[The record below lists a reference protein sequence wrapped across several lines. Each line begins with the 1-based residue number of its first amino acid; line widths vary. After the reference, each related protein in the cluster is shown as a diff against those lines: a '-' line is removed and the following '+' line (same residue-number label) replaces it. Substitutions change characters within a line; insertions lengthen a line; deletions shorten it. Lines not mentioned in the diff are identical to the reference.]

1 MSRSRVL
8 YHMVRADFLERV
20 RRYSFLLTL
29 GFAVYIGYAVYAG
42 QIRLQLDIYRG
53 VSNSAWLGSVI
64 GLVTAVFLTLI
75 GFYVVKNAIQRDR
88 QTRVGQI
95 LATTPMSKTFYALSN
110 ALSNFAALVAMVLIL
125 AVAALIIQLSR
136 AEDRH
141 IHFFVLLAPVLI
153 FGLCALAVTA
163 ALAVFFESVPGLRG
177 GVGNILYFFLWV
189 GLVSMSATTLV
200 QGRPITTARYFADYT
215 GIATVMGQM
224 QAQVHQLDP
233 QYRGGSSFSV
243 GSLHRTSKMFL
254 WTGLRWNSAIVL
266 SRCLWLAVA
275 AGIAVLAGAFFD
287 RFDPAHGRSQSRKG
301 KTSGKPEVSEALGI
315 QKTKT
320 RLSVSHLTPLARTG
334 SRMRFFSLVV
344 AELRLMVRGQGWWW
358 YVGAAGLFI
367 ACLASPPNDARSG
380 VIIAAWLWP
389 VLLWSQM
396 GMRET
401 QFSTQ
406 SLIFSAPRV
415 FPRQLLAIWTAG
427 VLVAALAGSGL
438 GLHLLLARDFQGLEA
453 WAAGA
458 LFIPAMALGTR
469 RMHREPKTVRSFIHG
484 VVVHWTAAPHSQT
497 RLHGYDPR
505 IEHSGTI
512 CRGMC
517 VAVVGGVFL
526 AENPAELRV
535 TTAHRWCSGLKWK
548 RGKGLK
554 STVDTPLRWNII

>member
-29 GFAVYIGYAVYAG
+29 GFAVYLGYAVYAG

-95 LATTPMSKTFYALSN
+95 LATTPMSKTFYTLSK
-110 ALSNFAALVAMVLIL
+110 ALSNFAVLAAMVLIL
-125 AVAALIIQLSR
+125 AVAALMIQLSH
-136 AEDRH
+136 AEDRQ

-177 GVGNILYFFLWV
+177 GVGNVLYFFLWI
-189 GLVSMSATTLV
+189 GLVSMSAATLV
-200 QGRPITTARYFADYT
+200 QGGPITSGRYFADYS

-233 QYRGGSSFSV
+233 HYRGGSSFSV
-243 GSLHRTSKMFL
+243 GGLHPTSKTFL
-254 WTGLRWNSAIVL
+254 WTGLRWNSAIIL
-266 SRCLWLAVA
+266 SRCFWLAIA
-275 AGIAVLAGAFFD
+275 AGVAVLAGLPFD
-287 RFDPAHGRSQSRKG
+287 RFDPGHERSWARKPE
-301 KTSGKPEVSEALGI
+301 TAGKPEVNDPLGI
-315 QKTKT
+315 QTPET
-320 RLSVSHLTPLARTG
+320 RLLVSHLTPLARTG

-344 AELRLMVRGQGWWW
+344 AELRLMVQGQGWWW
-358 YVGAAGLFI
+358 YVGAAGLFV
-367 ACLASPPNDARSG
+367 ACLASPLNAARSG
-380 VIIAAWLWP
+380 VIVAAWLWP
-389 VLLWSQM
+389 ILLWSKM
-396 GMRET
+396 GTQEA

-427 VLVAALAGSGL
+427 VLLAALTGGGL

-453 WAAGA
+453 WTAGA
-458 LFIPAMALGTR
+458 LFISAMALALGVCTESRKPFEALYTAWWYIGPLHHTPKLDFMGTTPESSTPVLYVAGCAFLVLTACSWR
-469 RMHREPKTVRSFIHG
+469 RIRRSYG
-484 VVVHWTAAPHSQT
+484 
-497 RLHGYDPR
+497 
-505 IEHSGTI
+505 
-512 CRGMC
+512 
-517 VAVVGGVFL
+517 
-526 AENPAELRV
+526 
-535 TTAHRWCSGLKWK
+535 
-548 RGKGLK
+548 
-554 STVDTPLRWNII
+554 